1 MTCQRCGA
9 ALVLDTR
16 ARREVCSTCSRGP
29 AMCICQPTVSAFV
42 PVWVQRMKQNAKV
55 LDHGRAA

>member
-1 MTCQRCGA
+1 
-9 ALVLDTR
+9 
-16 ARREVCSTCSRGP
+16 
-29 AMCICQPTVSAFV
+29 MCICQPTVSAFV